1 MRMQQLGDD
10 MLLDG
15 ITYPTFVDSLLEDE
29 RLLKPDNL
37 TQLREEYD
45 AKLALPAPGR
55 KEIEAARRALPLP
68 PQEELMRHHGYDK
81 HGNDLWEKRRDELR
95 RLEQSPR
102 RTWRNWRW
110 RR

>member
-1 MRMQQLGDD
+1 MRPTTLQPKSEQRRTPLSAPTRNAALSRSIARGRSHVAMRMQQLGDD

-55 KEIEAARRALPLP
+55 KEIEAGWHPHPL
-68 PQEELMRHHGYDK
+68 LA
-81 HGNDLWEKRRDELR
+81 
-95 RLEQSPR
+95 
-102 RTWRNWRW
+102 
-110 RR
+110 